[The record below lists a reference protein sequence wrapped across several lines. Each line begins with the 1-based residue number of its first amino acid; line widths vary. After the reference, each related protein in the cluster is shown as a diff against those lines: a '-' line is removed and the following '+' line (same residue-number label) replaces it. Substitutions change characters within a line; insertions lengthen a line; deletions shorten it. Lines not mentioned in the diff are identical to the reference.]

1 MEQKTKEMYSVELFH
16 WTRLLLAVCL
26 NNCCLE
32 RMAEDYY
39 LLLEDFRS
47 YKREVDYSRHCYA
60 ITGILEFYRT
70 FVNFIDKYLLG
81 NFYPFISSKVYIS
94 RTAYCLAKQFDRKIS
109 FMDLTALNS
118 DQFLYIKN
126 TFNSSLPYITSLLMA
141 HDAWFSV
148 YTGCVDFIESPN
160 FKTSQSQIE
169 MKQYILRLDYIS
181 LMTWSGYCRYLLN
194 TYKSRHIPLKSFS
207 FLHQLFYR
215 RLDQR
220 EYFTEVIIDVVTA
233 FRLLY
238 TFRGNSNDSAARI
251 EIQLLSY
258 NLKRYIDI
266 AIIFLRAISFS
277 DYQTTENVSD
287 ILKCV
292 VSLNED
298 FSLCQ
303 LYQEPNL
310 LRQRLSPILS
320 SFLTNIEQVMEFPDY
335 FNSKLLRFY
344 KILIFMNH
352 ILRSADYSELET
364 VIFELRLS
372 MLRAINMNQNY
383 FYFAQDLVHF
393 STKGNILLS
402 RYINDLTDASR
413 DVLLIL
419 RSLVVGNRNNMIDVI
434 QKIDVLIERINKVM
448 VVCIPA
454 HSETITTMCEK
465 AVDGMKYVEDII
477 NQDSPLEI
485 TRLNATA
492 KKIKNIS
499 DLIKAAILEEI
510 EIRRKIPCIESQQLI
525 FGWKFSL
532 YQQATIKF
540 VPLLRQLY
548 WDIIHGDKITTFNE
562 LKRQIVDIFC
572 YTGMDQRT
580 YGIKTIR
587 NYILDK
593 DIVDDARLKKIYALR
608 GVYDILN
615 KNVNSD
621 AIEEIKKK
629 VKEVNS
635 IDVRFDTIL
644 PEFWGVNIQ
653 KSLKEY
659 ISFSIQLNI
668 PSIQVFAEECMKFYR
683 SCDMLFQT
691 IELYKEFPTTINT
704 VKETLCNFW
713 KKLQLLLQ
721 LEGSFDCV
729 NPAIGNLL
737 KIQQKQ
743 LEDDVNIIF
752 KLLDESDSFDLII
765 VGSDKIY
772 MDLVEAA
779 GISFLLN
786 GQISDIVQ
794 YLRKTVENI
803 VEGGHIDTSI
813 SIFLLHS
820 IEKIILY
827 ENNPFSI
834 VQDVMEKGIDGLDVF
849 FIQRAITQLSI
860 FRSIYS
866 THNTS
871 VVKSLINII
880 DIIQTIVDVN
890 SIDEL
895 LMITDQ
901 ITLSQKDAL
910 RSFSDMHT
918 SGFISENDIFPI
930 IDAQQL
936 NFRKF
941 LAELKSIKHTNWKMV
956 ALKQFKEIQ
965 KAIHTELYSEFLKK
979 LCSHISIIRAFST
992 FELPPG
998 KQASMYWHFESSMI
1012 IVEMLERFLHFLGIP
1027 SCDQL
1032 FTDMKCAIKEFS
1044 QDYAHLKTALNA
1056 TFAVF
1061 TFLEKKDAKETY
1073 AIASEMYSKKSIIL
1087 KEFGSI
1093 ESFLEIAE
1101 AQIKKVVIEENLT
1114 ASNRQNFMTAID
1126 QCLGNVSNEEMM
1138 NVFDKHRE
1146 RLTHYGKLS
1155 RKTAPYY
1162 IQWIVWYLQY
1172 NSTLK
1177 KLAYVRQNLL
1187 EITHIHTVRLQAEGL
1202 ISDNDYNEIRIEID
1216 KCLLIQKFMVY
1227 SVKSASLSLDSIT
1240 NTIFIPETIS
1250 KSISVV
1256 TPFNINGKV
1265 QWLIDAFSCWRMLQ
1279 FSPSPT
1285 YASYF
1290 MYDYLSYH
1298 LSIGTDL
1305 SEQTH
1310 LLLTEYDYV
1319 VDLCNDTRQELLLPI
1334 SNIHEII
1341 SRIAEY
1347 IKNHEHAIFDWIDL
1361 LHALTKLERGNGFL
1375 EKRLSDLLGE
1385 CLVFAYYQ
1393 NAKPFIMELAH
1404 KIDVLSTQALHSVDI
1419 KELDQTVLSDV
1430 VRSILQ
1436 ISDRRVLICR
1446 CGVLL
1451 LQREQDNYDD
1461 FCNICSIFISNK
1473 YTGANDSAIN
1483 YFSRESIK
1491 ALTQSI
1497 QSGSIVEKIGHA
1509 ETLLRLLIGP
1519 TFHMIMS
1526 YVQLRGVLN
1535 KISIFTYMSEQ
1546 TKEYWIIIQQAERF
1560 IQRFIGWTNILG
1572 VLDGIK
1578 YELLYTKVID
1588 TIRQQL
1594 TKRELRTLQLKE
1606 LDEIFKKT
1614 LHSSYLR
1621 IVFTLDDLLS
1631 LTSRDDLLKGMNKLL
1646 PYIAE
1651 SNECASFLNSYGF
1664 IGCVNPITIFDKC
1677 YSYLQSLN
1685 PLKPT
1690 LDSTSTKIVRKYL
1703 RKITEAI
1710 SIIFR
1715 IFDVQ
1720 TSVVD
1725 YLVDTTIQFLDKE
1738 DLESARN
1745 SFNKLKRYM
1754 LLFPRMYLIVNSFY
1768 ANFGDATTTHS
1779 HLAHLHKYLESI
1791 KFSTSKTLNPIKL
1804 VITRER
1810 SSSEPSSPQT
1820 YRKQHK
1826 VNPATSNKDDTPTT
1840 ISFTTIIKKLNSY
1853 KMSFKAFCNCH
1864 LSVIGYFISFV
1875 VSVITKLQT
1884 ISTSITSSTFFESI
1898 SCIKNLLLPI
1908 LWSTPNMRLCTVKF
1922 FGTIGMQLRSLVSQ
1936 LRESIKLIVNNL
1948 FDNSYEKSL
1957 EMVKSMIIAA
1967 TQQIIIGIGA
1977 DFDIVGYLHRKVITA
1992 KKSLS
1997 GDSKISLHPIAI
2009 KIILCC
2015 VGDNISRVVHDIL
2028 TENTHKVLLP
2038 VRYVKDLQAILITA
2052 NGANIHQVTTQISSS
2067 LMMDAVP
2074 LKAIFNKVTILLALL
2089 VQCEPSEETLAVV
2102 HKYYHSAFKR
2112 IRGGVIID
2120 SRRAEKIRE
2129 IVHIIYTHVSN
2140 NSKIGDNIRTEVIGV
2155 FSLSIYTFFS
2165 VKGFKDIIEYNV
2177 ALSILI
2183 DKIQFVLEVL
2193 GCDNFSQINQN
2204 EVVSILQMVERITL
2218 RLKNNP
2224 FDSNNFQNM
2233 TRSLIDLFCPFFENF
2248 VKGDITFEDN
2258 VKELLELLQ
2267 SIAICTDKYNSFK
2280 LLTTF
2285 HMKLLLNTSLVL
2297 SEFNLTHCDIFNLT
2311 EERLSTS
2318 IATSVILTEFLQSMV
2333 CYQNSRTNHS
2343 YKVFFTINKN
2353 IENNMMFHTFIKL
2366 KTACKMTVCPT
2377 TFKPIYLQTIN
2388 KNYRY
2393 CTLFQTIITSLSK
2406 GVTSEL
2412 FNTTIDIVNKLPFLT
2427 IGFEKVAE
2435 MVGDTIKMGKCIRS
2449 VEVMS
2454 SFNRMLCWV
2463 LMIVYGFSKEDDLPL
2478 IELEFGSL
2486 LDLTEGVFF

>member
-1 MEQKTKEMYSVELFH
+1 MYSVELFH

-70 FVNFIDKYLLG
+70 FVNFIDKYSLG

-118 DQFLYIKN
+118 GQFLYVKN
-126 TFNSSLPYITSLLMA
+126 TFNRSLPYITSLLMA
-141 HDAWFSV
+141 HDAWFSL
-148 YTGCVDFIESPN
+148 YTESVDYIYSPN

-169 MKQYILRLDYIS
+169 MKQYILRLDCLCNCFMLSKTPIDIFLMS
-181 LMTWSGYCRYLLN
+181 LSGYCRYLLN
-194 TYKSRHIPLKSFS
+194 TYKSRHIPVESIM
-207 FLHQLFYR
+207 FLRQLFYR

-238 TFRGNSNDSAARI
+238 TFRGNSNDSAARV
-251 EIQLLSY
+251 EIQLLNY
-258 NLKRYIDI
+258 NLRRYIDI

-277 DYQTTENVSD
+277 DYQTTEHVSD

-298 FSLCQ
+298 YSLFQ
-303 LYQEPNL
+303 PSQEPNL

-320 SFLTNIEQVMEFPDY
+320 SFLTNIEQVLEFPDY

-419 RSLVVGNRNNMIDVI
+419 RSLVVGNRNNLVDVI
-434 QKIDVLIERINKVM
+434 QKIDVLMERINKVM

-454 HSETITTMCEK
+454 HSETITTICEK
-465 AVDGMKYVEDII
+465 AVDGMKYIEC
-477 NQDSPLEI
+477 NSKE
-485 TRLNATA
+485 N
-492 KKIKNIS
+492 KNIS

-629 VKEVNS
+629 VKELNGVD
-635 IDVRFDTIL
+635 IGFDTIL
-644 PEFWGVNIQ
+644 PEFWGGEIQ

-659 ISFSIQLNI
+659 LSFSIQLNI

-704 VKETLCNFW
+704 VKETLYDFW

-743 LEDDVNIIF
+743 LEDDVNKIF

-779 GISFLLN
+779 GISFMLN
-786 GQISDIVQ
+786 GQVSDI
-794 YLRKTVENI
+794 
-803 VEGGHIDTSI
+803 
-813 SIFLLHS
+813 
-820 IEKIILY
+820 KIILY

-834 VQDVMEKGIDGLDVF
+834 VQDVMEKGSGKWDIF
-849 FIQRAITQLSI
+849 SIQKAVTQLTSTH
-860 FRSIYS
+860 RLCY

-910 RSFSDMHT
+910 RSFSDAHS

-941 LAELKSIKHTNWKMV
+941 LVELKSIKHNNWKV
-956 ALKQFKEIQ
+956 IALKQFKEIQ

-992 FELPPG
+992 FELPLG
-998 KQASMYWHFESSMI
+998 KQAAIYWHFESSMSI
-1012 IVEMLERFLHFLGIP
+1012 AEMLERFLHFLGIP
-1027 SCDQL
+1027 SYDQL

-1044 QDYAHLKTALNA
+1044 QDYTHLKNCFKCHICL
-1056 TFAVF
+1056 
-1061 TFLEKKDAKETY
+1061 
-1073 AIASEMYSKKSIIL
+1073 KKSIFL
-1087 KEFGSI
+1087 NEFESI

-1101 AQIKKVVIEENLT
+1101 AQIKKVVVEENLT

-1177 KLAYVRQNLL
+1177 RLTFIRHKYL
-1187 EITHIHTVRLQAEGL
+1187 EITYIHVVRLQAEGL
-1202 ISDNDYNEIRIEID
+1202 SIDENYIELEDCVDKYLRIERF
-1216 KCLLIQKFMVY
+1216 LVY

-1240 NTIFIPETIS
+1240 NTTFLPDGAVS
-1250 KSISVV
+1250 DISVITSLNV
-1256 TPFNINGKV
+1256 NGKV
-1265 QWLIDAFSCWRMLQ
+1265 QWLIDAFSCWKMLQ

-1290 MYDYLSYH
+1290 MYDYLLYH
-1298 LSIGTDL
+1298 LSIGADL
-1305 SEQTH
+1305 SEQTPS
-1310 LLLTEYDYV
+1310 LLMAYGSV
-1319 VDLCNDTRQELLLPI
+1319 VDLNNETRQELHKLS
-1334 SNIHEII
+1334 SNIQALI
-1341 SRIAEY
+1341 SRITEY
-1347 IKNHEHAIFDWIDL
+1347 IKNSEHSTFDWVDL
-1361 LHALTKLERGNGFL
+1361 SYSLTKLEKGNDFI

-1393 NAKPFIMELAH
+1393 NAKPFIMEVAH

-1483 YFSRESIK
+1483 YFSRETVK

-1509 ETLLRLLIGP
+1509 ETMLRLLIGP

-1535 KISIFTYMSEQ
+1535 KTTFFSYYNGEA
-1546 TKEYWIIIQQAERF
+1546 KEYWLIIQQAERL
-1560 IQRFIGWTNILG
+1560 IQRFIGWANILG

-1578 YELLYTKVID
+1578 YELLYTKTID

-1594 TKRELRTLQLKE
+1594 TKRKMGSLEIKE
-1606 LDEIFKKT
+1606 LENIFKNT

-1621 IVFTLDDLLS
+1621 IVFALDDLLS
-1631 LTSRDDLLKGMNKLL
+1631 LTNHDDLLKGMNKLL

-1651 SNECASFLNSYGF
+1651 SNECALFLNSYGF
-1664 IGCVNPITIFDKC
+1664 IGCVNPIAIFDKC
-1677 YSYLQSLN
+1677 YSYLQSLK
-1685 PLKPT
+1685 PSKPT
-1690 LDSTSTKIVRKYL
+1690 LDSTSTKVVRKYL

-1720 TSVVD
+1720 TSAVD
-1725 YLVDTTIQFLDKE
+1725 HLVDTTIQFLDKE

-1791 KFSTSKTLNPIKL
+1791 KFSSSKGLHPTKL
-1804 VITRER
+1804 VISRER
-1810 SSSEPSSPQT
+1810 ASSEPVSSQT
-1820 YRKQHK
+1820 KRTQTKLIP
-1826 VNPATSNKDDTPTT
+1826 VTSNKDDTPTT
-1840 ISFTTIIKKLNSY
+1840 ISFTKLIKKLNSY
-1853 KMSFKAFCNCH
+1853 KMSFKAFSDSH
-1864 LSVIGYFISFV
+1864 LKAVGFFIQSVINVLTKINSSQIQHSTV
-1875 VSVITKLQT
+1875 DSV
-1884 ISTSITSSTFFESI
+1884 FETLSLL
-1898 SCIKNLLLPI
+1898 KNLEFPVALGVEHFRL
-1908 LWSTPNMRLCTVKF
+1908 STVIF
-1922 FGTIGMQLRSLVSQ
+1922 FGTVGMQLRSIVYQLHELVKTLIRQMSQ
-1936 LRESIKLIVNNL
+1936 KIDENTFKQISSFIQITFRQLIV
-1948 FDNSYEKSL
+1948 
-1957 EMVKSMIIAA
+1957 
-1967 TQQIIIGIGA
+1967 GIGA

-1997 GDSKISLHPIAI
+1997 GDSRISLHPAAV
-2009 KIILCC
+2009 KIILES
-2015 VGDNISRVVHDIL
+2015 VGNNISRAVYDIL

-2038 VRYVKDLQAILITA
+2038 VRYVKDLQTILITA
-2052 NGANIHQVTTQISSS
+2052 
-2067 LMMDAVP
+2067 
-2074 LKAIFNKVTILLALL
+2074 KW
-2089 VQCEPSEETLAVV
+2089 C
-2102 HKYYHSAFKR
+2102 
-2112 IRGGVIID
+2112 
-2120 SRRAEKIRE
+2120 
-2129 IVHIIYTHVSN
+2129 
-2140 NSKIGDNIRTEVIGV
+2140 
-2155 FSLSIYTFFS
+2155 
-2165 VKGFKDIIEYNV
+2165 
-2177 ALSILI
+2177 
-2183 DKIQFVLEVL
+2183 
-2193 GCDNFSQINQN
+2193 
-2204 EVVSILQMVERITL
+2204 
-2218 RLKNNP
+2218 
-2224 FDSNNFQNM
+2224 
-2233 TRSLIDLFCPFFENF
+2233 
-2248 VKGDITFEDN
+2248 
-2258 VKELLELLQ
+2258 
-2267 SIAICTDKYNSFK
+2267 
-2280 LLTTF
+2280 
-2285 HMKLLLNTSLVL
+2285 
-2297 SEFNLTHCDIFNLT
+2297 
-2311 EERLSTS
+2311 
-2318 IATSVILTEFLQSMV
+2318 
-2333 CYQNSRTNHS
+2333 
-2343 YKVFFTINKN
+2343 
-2353 IENNMMFHTFIKL
+2353 
-2366 KTACKMTVCPT
+2366 
-2377 TFKPIYLQTIN
+2377 
-2388 KNYRY
+2388 
-2393 CTLFQTIITSLSK
+2393 
-2406 GVTSEL
+2406 
-2412 FNTTIDIVNKLPFLT
+2412 
-2427 IGFEKVAE
+2427 
-2435 MVGDTIKMGKCIRS
+2435 
-2449 VEVMS
+2449 
-2454 SFNRMLCWV
+2454 
-2463 LMIVYGFSKEDDLPL
+2463 
-2478 IELEFGSL
+2478 
-2486 LDLTEGVFF
+2486 